1 MADLLSLA
9 SQLRASVERQDDA
22 EASRLVHAYQSM
34 TNRLEGSIDALSR
47 DIEPG
52 VDVEELES
60 YQRLMT
66 DVDREL
72 TSYSD
77 YLTNELTTLAL
88 LWLTLGVTNST
99 LLIQQAG
106 NDNGINIEPV
116 EFDDLLLQQL
126 NDYLIPGGALY
137 NRLQE
142 FVSVNVERV
151 RSLILESVTLGL
163 NPRELA
169 RIIVTEGLGMGLTD
183 ALRMARTL
191 ELYAYRDATLA
202 NYNQYDVIK
211 GWVWMSAL
219 IPGRTCM
226 SCVNMHGTIHGLDET
241 LNDHHGGLCAML
253 PYMGGRN
260 PITQSGEDWFNNQD
274 PGTQVKMMG
283 LAKFDAWQQGRF
295 TLSEVTGVHNDP
307 VYGDMR
313 YERSLKDILGA

>member
-47 DIEPG
+47 DVEPG
-52 VDVEELES
+52 VDVKELES
-60 YQRLMT
+60 YQRLIT

-226 SCVNMHGTIHGLDET
+226 SCVNMHGTIHTLDET
-241 LNDHHGGLCAML
+241 LNDHHNGLCAML

-274 PGTQVKMMG
+274 RGTQVKMMG
-283 LAKFDAWQQGRF
+283 LSKWDAWQQGRF
-295 TLSEVTGVHNDP
+295 TISEVTGVHNDP

-313 YERSLKDILGA
+313 YERSLKDILGE